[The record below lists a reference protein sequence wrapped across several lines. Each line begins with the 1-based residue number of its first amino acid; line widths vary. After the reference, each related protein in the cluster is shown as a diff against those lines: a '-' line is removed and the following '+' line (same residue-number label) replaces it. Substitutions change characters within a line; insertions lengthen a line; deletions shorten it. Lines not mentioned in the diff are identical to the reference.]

1 MILQWLDVGFSEL
14 TLEQLYGLLQ
24 LRVEVF
30 VVEQNCPYPELDG
43 KDKHLQTRHILG
55 VNELGSIEA
64 YSRVLAPDMSY
75 PQASIGRV
83 AVAKSAR
90 GQGVANQLMQRAI
103 AIAKHRW
110 PEDHI
115 QIGAQDYLRQFYQQL
130 GFVVNSDVYLEDGI
144 EHLDMLLIYNN

>member
-1 MILQWLDVGFSEL
+1 MTLEWFDLGFSEL

-24 LRVEVF
+24 LRVDVF

-43 KDKHLQTRHILG
+43 KDKHPQTRHLLG
-55 VNELGSIEA
+55 QDELGNIVA
-64 YSRVLAPDMSY
+64 YSRVLAPSISY

-90 GQGVANQLMQRAI
+90 GHGAANQLMQAAI
-103 AIAKHRW
+103 AIAKQHW
-110 PEDHI
+110 PDDNI
-115 QIGAQDYLRQFYQQL
+115 QIGAQDYLRQFYQQH

-144 EHLDMLLIYNN
+144 EHLDMLLIYDN